1 MIFKN
6 ARVITPQGII
16 ETDFEVE
23 EGKIVKIKKEITGDG
38 KDLSGYYILP
48 SVIDG
53 HTHFNSRYLGSKEI
67 IPTADDYK
75 SGSEVALA
83 GGVTTVINF
92 IDPLN
97 RGVIEAVK
105 EEIEKAKTTAGF
117 DFSFHLIVK
126 RKEQINYLDEV
137 FKLGVKSVKMFMAYK
152 GSMQAD
158 DETIYL
164 TMRKVKELG
173 GTVAIHAENGD
184 VIEALQEEYKDKK
197 EAIYHAITRPIEV
210 EEEAVN
216 RASMLA
222 YLTGVK
228 AYIVHIS
235 SPTSLDII
243 NFWRKK
249 GANIYGE
256 TCPHYLIFDESYYE
270 RPDGYRFIMS
280 PPLRKK
286 EMREE
291 LVRKINMVDTL
302 GSDYSG
308 FMSVYKDKALSY
320 IEVPNGVSSTE
331 FLVPTIISFMF
342 QGLITPENV
351 AKITS
356 ENQIKLYNIKEKGF
370 KVGSDADFAVIKR
383 EEWQVKDW
391 HGKMDYSIYEGVKFN
406 ARVVQTYLRGELV
419 FDEDYKGSKGYMIK
433 REEIT

>member
-6 ARVITPQGII
+6 AKVITSEGII

-23 EGKIVKIKKEITGDG
+23 EGKIKKIKKEIIGEG

-53 HTHFNSRYLGSKEI
+53 HTHFNSRYLGAKEI

-75 SGSEVALA
+75 SGSEVSIA
-83 GGVTTVINF
+83 GGITSVVNF

-105 EEIEKAKTTAGF
+105 EEIDRANSTAGF
-117 DFSFHLIVK
+117 DYSFHLIVK
-126 RKEQINYLDEV
+126 KKEQIQQLPEV
-137 FKLGVKSVKMFMAYK
+137 FKMGVKSVKMFMAYK
-152 GSMQAD
+152 GTMQVD
-158 DETIYL
+158 DETMYL
-164 TMRKVKELG
+164 TMKKVKELG

-184 VIEALQEEYKDKK
+184 VIDALQQENKDKK
-197 EAIYHAITRPIEV
+197 EAIYHSITRPIEA

-235 SPTSLDII
+235 SPTSLDIVSY
-243 NFWRKK
+243 WRKK
-249 GANIYGE
+249 GANIYAE
-256 TCPHYLIFDESYYE
+256 TCPHYLLFDESYYE
-270 RPDGYRFIMS
+270 RQDGNRFIMS
-280 PPLRKK
+280 PPLRKREVK
-286 EMREE
+286 EE
-291 LVRKINMVDTL
+291 LVRKLNMVDLL

-308 FMSVYKDKALSY
+308 YMSVYKDKALNY

-331 FLVPTIISFMF
+331 FLVPTIMTFMF
-342 QGLITPENV
+342 DGLITPENV

-356 ENQIKLYNIKEKGF
+356 ENQIKIYNLKEKGF
-370 KVGSDADFAVIKR
+370 KEGNDADFAVIRR
-383 EEWQVKDW
+383 EDWTVKDW
-391 HGKMDYSIYEGVKFN
+391 HGKMDYSIYEGVKFK
-406 ARVVQTYLRGELV
+406 AKVVQSYLRGELV
-419 FDEDYKGSKGYMIK
+419 FDEDFKGSKGKI
-433 REEIT
+433 ITR